1 MTTLKG
7 ISAKV
12 RQIAIRGIGRDEP
25 TLLITND
32 VATPSKALFAR
43 YAERM
48 TINNELDAYISG
60 FHLDALSSGVPLNV
74 DLDTTL
80 TVVAGNLYRMLAR
93 KLPRYETA
101 TPDKIWRHFLDATG
115 TLHVGEHTDLR
126 SQPAQPPPRADRRR
140 LPRPGD
146 PRPLVERPNPAL
158 PLPPTLNRAE
168 QTSIKFPHRESRLTR
183 SRAWRPEHATWRF
196 AVQPV

>member
-32 VATPSKALFAR
+32 VTTPAKALFAR

-48 TINNELDAYISG
+48 TIKNELDAYSSG
-60 FHLDALSSGVPLNV
+60 IHLDALSPGVPLNV

-80 TVVAGNLYRMLAR
+80 AVVAGSLYRMLAR
-93 KLPRYETA
+93 KLPRYENA
-101 TPDKIWRHFLDATG
+101 APDKFWRPLPRRHRDPACRRA
-115 TLHVGEHTDLR
+115 HRDLR
-126 SQPAQPPPRADRRR
+126 SQPAQPPPRSDRRR
-140 LPRPGD
+140 LP
-146 PRPLVERPNPAL
+146 
-158 PLPPTLNRAE
+158 
-168 QTSIKFPHRESRLTR
+168 
-183 SRAWRPEHATWRF
+183 
-196 AVQPV
+196 

>member
-1 MTTLKG
+1 MAPCCAPAACRCPQRPSRARRG
-7 ISAKV
+7 ISTEV

-32 VATPSKALFAR
+32 VTTPGKALFAR

-48 TINNELDAYISG
+48 TIENELDAYISG

-115 TLHVGEHTDLR
+115 TLHITPTGVTCALNLR
-126 SQPAQPPPRADRRR
+126 SHHPVLVDAGFADLEIPIPWWNDRTLRFRFPPR
-140 LPRPGD
+140 
-146 PRPLVERPNPAL
+146 
-158 PLPPTLNRAE
+158 
-168 QTSIKFPHRESRLTR
+168 
-183 SRAWRPEHATWRF
+183 
-196 AVQPV
+196 